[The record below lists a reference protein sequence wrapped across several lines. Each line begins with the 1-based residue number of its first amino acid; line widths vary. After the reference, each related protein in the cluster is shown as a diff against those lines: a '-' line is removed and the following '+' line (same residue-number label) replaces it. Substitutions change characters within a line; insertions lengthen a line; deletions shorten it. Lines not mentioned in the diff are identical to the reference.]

1 MGNNTQVAVKELP
14 IGTGIFFQPVQITI
28 LDQFLV
34 EKGGYVVFEESNNP
48 GKTFIIEGNHIA
60 SEILAGMPD
69 QDMVENDYYRGTQS
83 YSKRAPNTED
93 IEEEDV
99 IRWVF
104 ANRHLAKLEEE

>member
-1 MGNNTQVAVKELP
+1 MRTQATTIEMNDLQ
-14 IGTGIFFQPVQITI
+14 GIFFQPVQITI

-34 EKGGYVVFEESNNP
+34 DKGGYVVFAESNNP
-48 GKTFIIEGNHIA
+48 GKTFIIEGEHIA

-93 IEEEDV
+93 IEEADV

-104 ANRHLAKLEEE
+104 KNRKLAKLEEE

>member
-1 MGNNTQVAVKELP
+1 MNTQTIEIIDSP
-14 IGTGIFFQPVQITI
+14 GIFFNPVVITI

-34 EKGGYVVFEESNNP
+34 EAGGYVVFEESSSP
-48 GKTFIIEGNHIA
+48 GKTFIIEGNHIV

-69 QDMVENDYYRGTQS
+69 QDMVETDYYRGTQS
-83 YSKRAPNTED
+83 YSKRPATAED

-104 ANRHLAKLEEE
+104 KNRKLAKLEE